1 MCNLGEGLYEKAIAE
16 EQARQAIETEKL
28 LKKMKIEMEAE
39 KLALDNKRIQAL
51 IDAGVEPNI
60 VKR

>member
-28 LKKMKIEMEAE
+28 LKKMKIEMEAG
-39 KLALDNKRIQAL
+39 KLALVNKRIQA
-51 IDAGVEPNI
+51 GPQQ
-60 VKR
+60 KG